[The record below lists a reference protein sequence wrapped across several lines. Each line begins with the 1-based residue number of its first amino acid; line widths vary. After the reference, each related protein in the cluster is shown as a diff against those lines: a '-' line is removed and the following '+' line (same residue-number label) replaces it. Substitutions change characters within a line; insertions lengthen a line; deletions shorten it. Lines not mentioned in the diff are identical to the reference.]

1 MNPTAGLNGC
11 GKPRRHRDSI
21 FGPSSA
27 LLVSVPTELS
37 WPTFSMWRSLQ
48 EFVELHEFYENLQ
61 LTRYFSYR
69 PRLN

>member
-1 MNPTAGLNGC
+1 MGAENLAATGI
-11 GKPRRHRDSI
+11 SI

-37 WPTFSMWRSLQ
+37 WRTFRMWRSLQ
-48 EFVELHEFYENLQ
+48 EFVELHEFYENQQ
-61 LTRYFSYR
+61 LTRYFSFG